1 MFGGILSEAEE
12 ILLLDLDKKY
22 DSLKVLASQI
32 FMLSLIDDERNTV
45 YKDGIIS
52 NWINDSISIMKLL
65 KNPLYNSQL
74 SDDET
79 EQRMSDLENLFY
91 KIFLSNL
98 RISDADF
105 NKIFEESGTKKNIR
119 MKNMIK
125 EALELFF
132 SCNQALFKESYFKYL
147 EVLNSFYFKDTV
159 YMKMYFLNKI
169 VFSPSDLID
178 QLFNILEI
186 SQSIRENYFQN
197 NEDLDGILSFNLEVC
212 ESLDFVTKK
221 SLVVLLHS

>member
-32 FMLSLIDDERNTV
+32 FMLSLIDDERNPD
-45 YKDGIIS
+45 YKNEIIS
-52 NWINDSISIMKLL
+52 NLITDSISTIQLL
-65 KNPLYNSQL
+65 KNSLDNPQL

-79 EQRMSDLENLFY
+79 EEHMSNLEKLFY

-105 NKIFEESGTKKNIR
+105 NKILVESGTKKNIR

-125 EALELFF
+125 EALELI
-132 SCNQALFKESYFKYL
+132 KHYL
-147 EVLNSFYFKDTV
+147 K
-159 YMKMYFLNKI
+159 
-169 VFSPSDLID
+169 
-178 QLFNILEI
+178 NI
-186 SQSIRENYFQN
+186 F
-197 NEDLDGILSFNLEVC
+197 
-212 ESLDFVTKK
+212 
-221 SLVVLLHS
+221 